1 MEQNLSANK
10 YKNKIITIPNILS
23 FVRLLLIPVIL
34 WLYLKEENYIATGIV
49 LLVSGLTDIVD
60 GFIARTFNMISDVGK
75 VLDPFADK
83 ATQGVMLL
91 CLLAR
96 FPLMWLPIILLVLK
110 ESFMALSGFMV
121 VRKCDV
127 VLGANWHGKAATVLL
142 TATMALHLFWYNI
155 PEALTVATIS
165 LSSAMI
171 ALSLILYA
179 VRNVGYLMSKSDK
192 IR

>member
-1 MEQNLSANK
+1 MEQVEKDK
-10 YKNKIITIPNILS
+10 YKNKVFTIPNILS
-23 FVRLLLIPVIL
+23 FIRLLMIPLII
-34 WLYLKEENYIATGIV
+34 WLYIGKKNYIATGIV

-60 GFIARTFNMISDVGK
+60 GFIARHFNMISDVGK

-96 FPLMWLPIILLVLK
+96 FPIMWMPIILLVLK

-127 VLGANWHGKAATVLL
+127 VLGANWHGKLATVLL
-142 TATMALHLFWYNI
+142 TATMALHLFWYDI
-155 PEALTVATIS
+155 PEAVSIAT
-165 LSSAMI
+165 I
-171 ALSLILYA
+171 ALSTAMIVLSLVLYA
-179 VRNVGYLMSKSDK
+179 VRNLGYLMSNPNKN
-192 IR
+192 I

>member
-1 MEQNLSANK
+1 MEAAESK

-23 FVRLLLIPVIL
+23 LFRLCMIPLIIWVYLGLKDYRLAGFLVIF
-34 WLYLKEENYIATGIV
+34 
-49 LLVSGLTDIVD
+49 SGLTDVVD
-60 GFIARTFNMISDVGK
+60 GMIARKFNMISDVGK

-96 FPLMWLPIILLVLK
+96 FPLMWLPIILLVIK

-192 IR
+192 NN

>member
-1 MEQNLSANK
+1 MEQAAQDK

-23 FVRLLLIPVIL
+23 LVRLLLIPVIL

-60 GFIARTFNMISDVGK
+60 GFIARHFHMISDVGK

-96 FPLMWLPIILLVLK
+96 FPLMWMPIIFLVLK

-121 VRKCDV
+121 VRKCNI
-127 VLGANWHGKAATVLL
+127 VLGANWHGKAATVIL
-142 TATMALHLFWYNI
+142 TATMALHLFWRDI
-155 PEALTVATIS
+155 PEAVSVTTIS
-165 LSSAMI
+165 LSAAI
-171 ALSLILYA
+171 IILSLILYA
-179 VRNVGYLMSKSDK
+179 VRNIGYLVSKTDDNN
-192 IR
+192 